1 MKVLIVG
8 SGGREHAIVW
18 KISQSPLVNK
28 IFAAPGNGGIADI
41 AQCVALQNDDIK
53 GLREFAKKE
62 HIDLTVIGPEAPLA
76 AGIVDEFKRHGLR
89 VFGPDSKAALLEGS
103 KVAAKRF
110 MKRNGI
116 PTGDFKV
123 FERFEDAVKQADV
136 FGYPTVIKADGLA
149 AGKGVIIAKD
159 SGEARDALT
168 QIMVDKKFGKSGD
181 RVLVEE
187 HLTGTEITVL
197 CFVDGE
203 TIVPMESARDYK
215 RVFDDDKGPNT
226 GGMGSISPNDVYT
239 EEIEREFREGV
250 MFPTL
255 EGLKREKIEYKGVL
269 YFGLMVTEDGIK
281 VLEYNCRFGDP
292 ETQVILPRLNTDLVE
307 IMDSVID
314 GELSKQEIRWL
325 DKSCV
330 CVILASGGYPGNF
343 EKGFLIQGLK
353 GLKEKETLV
362 FHGGTEK
369 IQGRYYTK
377 GGRVIGVTT
386 LGDGMQKAREK
397 AYAAAEDLSFEGMHY
412 RRDIAK

>member
-41 AQCVALQNDDIK
+41 AQCVVLQNDDIK

-250 MFPTL
+250 MLPTL

-343 EKGFLIQGLK
+343 EKGVLIQGLK

-369 IQGRYYTK
+369 IQEKYYTK
-377 GGRVIGVTT
+377 GGRVIGVTA